1 MTEQINDGGSAFPIP
16 DQRHAGGLD
25 GSYGMSLRDY
35 FAALAMQAEIS
46 LWSEGGW
53 TQSSAHIANKAY
65 IMADAMIE
73 RRQRQK

>member
-1 MTEQINDGGSAFPIP
+1 MSKNDGGPAFPLQP
-16 DQRHAGGLD
+16 QLD
-25 GSYGMSLRDY
+25 GSTSWNISGGMSLRDY